1 MERRDHWIVD
11 GIVIKVVTKKAGE
24 EFYNKKGVILEVKN
38 KYEAVVCLIDG
49 NDEVTL
55 HQSDLRTVLPAIG
68 KENLLRPKFYYYFYF
83 IFIIF

>member
-1 MERRDHWIVD
+1 M
-11 GIVIKVVTKKAGE
+11 TKKAGE

-68 KENLLRPKFYYYFYF
+68 KENLFYYYFYF